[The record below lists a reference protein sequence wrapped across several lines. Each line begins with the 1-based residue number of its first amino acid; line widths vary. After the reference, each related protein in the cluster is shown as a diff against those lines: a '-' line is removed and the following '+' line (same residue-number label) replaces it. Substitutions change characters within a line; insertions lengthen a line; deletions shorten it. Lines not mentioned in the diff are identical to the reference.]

1 MQHCIASILTYL
13 PTHIMLNIINTFCK
27 FQNLGIEQIKYI
39 YNIYSLIFFQDY
51 HSDNLVQNS
60 RTANSLSSYDIK
72 KPLGGLISSSDL
84 SSVSHHHHPGA
95 HAHAFSHYSQMGM
108 SAAAAKT
115 HSHIMGGGTVVPGGG
130 GGGMTPPTAGSHPAV
145 ATHRSPITDFF
156 GKMMSFSSC
165 HQTPVLPSYYQNSMY
180 STDKIDSHL

>member
-1 MQHCIASILTYL
+1 MLCSI
-13 PTHIMLNIINTFCK
+13 
-27 FQNLGIEQIKYI
+27 
-39 YNIYSLIFFQDY
+39 IFFFSYFQDY

-72 KPLGGLISSSDL
+72 KPLGGLISSDL
-84 SSVSHHHHPGA
+84 SSAHHHPG

-108 SAAAAKT
+108 TAAAKT
-115 HSHIMGGGTVVPGGG
+115 HMMGGTVP
-130 GGGMTPPTAGSHPAV
+130 GGGMTPPTAGSHPA

>member
-1 MQHCIASILTYL
+1 
-13 PTHIMLNIINTFCK
+13 
-27 FQNLGIEQIKYI
+27 
-39 YNIYSLIFFQDY
+39 
-51 HSDNLVQNS
+51 
-60 RTANSLSSYDIK
+60 
-72 KPLGGLISSSDL
+72 
-84 SSVSHHHHPGA
+84 
-95 HAHAFSHYSQMGM
+95 MGM

-180 STDKIDSHL
+180 STDKIDSHLWFGSFVLKNLLYLDLGPLQQNKYLYLFVEGVLKKMFSKYPAKNLITFKNYDVVFSQKKYLVCFFFLARNLSKSDEFGYLLTRYLGF